1 MNILLYNYVKRY
13 FTIAGFISIP
23 VTTINMLLISENRK
37 NKYNDMMY
45 IMSGLSKT
53 MIYSSIFPYMIYQMK
68 NERFR
73 EDFMNPE
80 KNIIDMFS
88 SKRKQ

>member
-1 MNILLYNYVKRY
+1 MG
-13 FTIAGFISIP
+13 AP